1 MALFLALSSI
11 QKKGKEISDCL
22 VHEFASQQSKG
33 LARKREIMERAY
45 FILIGF
51 NGSITKKTRKSF
63 DQTCCMFGWCV
74 VSKRK
79 ERERNNNFVPRV
91 AEWIWFAYT

>member
-1 MALFLALSSI
+1 M
-11 QKKGKEISDCL
+11 SDCL

-45 FILIGF
+45 FILIRF
-51 NGSITKKTRKSF
+51 NGSVTKKQGRV
-63 DQTCCMFGWCV
+63 WIRHV
-74 VSKRK
+74 VCLGGAWYPKGK
-79 ERERNNNFVPRV
+79 RERNNNLVSRV